1 MSDSYL
7 RTLLGQYG
15 FTNFFSLDVI
25 ENNPNFIFY
34 TEVHEYMHTRL
45 TLTTPYGF
53 YVYLLNACE
62 KYDDTYAKFR
72 LDLVDKMR
80 FVQEAFATF
89 HEMCYLHIKE
99 GKEQFSHEV
108 GRLKSRNKE
117 YYSYYE
123 SLAFLLD
130 DCGVEEAAAV
140 SAWIANLSMNVA
152 VVNIPVH
159 HKERKKWLSH
169 SENAQRYLPNSRFK
183 KICKMMKK
191 VLAKEPDAT
200 EQFAK
205 WFADYNETFTDFQYD
220 DTSINKIKS
229 FVLQLYAES
238 AQLDPIKAIISTM
251 YNFNLSKYD
260 TFLSHPT
267 LLNKQPDL
275 SSYTA
280 EPNWLSLFGQS
291 VDARITFISLFSIIK
306 QGVTAF
312 HVSHIVHNKVA
323 SYVSY
328 VEDDKLAQLL
338 MQKPN
343 TLVLLGQK
351 ARAYQFYQTYALEHA
366 YQFIDHALV
375 DSVAYINQHFA
386 GGRFRVFNYQN
397 RFSVL
402 LLSDGKLKVLQ
413 PVSIHAID
421 QIREACR
428 SGFLQLAEAEKNDLE
443 FDPFLIKNAQD
454 KRELDVIVSLLFFNW

>member
-25 ENNPNFIFY
+25 ENNSNHIFY
-34 TEVHEYMHTRL
+34 TEVHEYMHTSL

-53 YVYLLNACE
+53 YVYLLNAC
-62 KYDDTYAKFR
+62 KKHDDAYEKFR
-72 LDLVDKMR
+72 FDLVDKMR

-99 GKEQFSHEV
+99 GKEKFLYEV
-108 GRLKSRNKE
+108 GRLKSQNKK
-117 YYSYYE
+117 YYEYYE
-123 SLAFLLD
+123 SLAFLLN
-130 DCGVEEAAAV
+130 DCGIEEAAAV
-140 SAWIANLSMNVA
+140 SAWIANLSMHVA
-152 VVNIPVH
+152 VEHIPVH
-159 HKERKKWLSH
+159 HKERQKFLSH
-169 SENAQRYLPNSRFK
+169 SEHARRYIPNSRFK
-183 KICKMMKK
+183 QICKMMKM
-191 VLAKEPDAT
+191 VLAKEPGAT

-205 WFADYNETFTDFQYD
+205 WFADHNETFTDFQHD
-220 DTSINKIKS
+220 DAQMDKLKS

-238 AQLDPIKAIISTM
+238 AHLDQIKDTLSTM
-251 YNFNLSKYD
+251 YDFNISKYD

-275 SSYTA
+275 SLYSA
-280 EPNWLSLFGQS
+280 EPNWLSLFGQV
-291 VDARITFISLFSIIK
+291 VDARITFFSLFSVIK
-306 QGVTAF
+306 HGVTAF
-312 HVSHIVHNKVA
+312 HVSHILNNKAA

-328 VEDDKLAQLL
+328 VEDNKLEQLL
-338 MQKPN
+338 IQKPN
-343 TLVLLGQK
+343 TIVLMGQK
-351 ARAYQFYQTYALEHA
+351 ARVYQFYQTHVLEHA

-402 LLSDGKLKVLQ
+402 LISDGKLKVLQ

-428 SGFLQLAEAEKNDLE
+428 SGFLQLAEAEKDDLE
-443 FDPFLIKNAQD
+443 FDPFLIKNAKD
-454 KRELDVIVSLLFFNW
+454 KRELDVIVSLIFFNW